1 MRVLIVEDDATL
13 GDGLSVGLR
22 LAGFTP
28 DLVTTCADAR
38 AALETDDFGAMV
50 LDVMLPDGSGC
61 DLLASLRGQGVDLP
75 VLMLSALDQV
85 RDRITGL
92 DAGADDYLGKP
103 FDLDEVTARL
113 RALSRRSEGR
123 AQPQPSWNGLT
134 LDLSRM
140 EGQLNGEPLRFS
152 RREFAILSALM
163 QRPGTILDRA
173 ALEDRLYGWQEGV
186 ESNAVEVHIHNL
198 RAKLGTRFIQ
208 TVRGVGYRLAPEGA
222 P

>member
-38 AALETDDFGAMV
+38 AALDTDDFGAMV
-50 LDVMLPDGSGC
+50 LDVMLPDGSGR
-61 DLLASLRGQGVDLP
+61 DLLASLREQGVDLP

-123 AQPQPSWNGLT
+123 AQPQSHWNGLT
-134 LDLSRM
+134 LDPSRM
-140 EGQLNGEPLRFS
+140 EGQLNGAPLRFS

-163 QRPGTILDRA
+163 DRPGAILDRA

>member
-38 AALETDDFGAMV
+38 AALETDEFGAMV

-61 DLLASLRGQGVDLP
+61 DLLAALRQQGVDLP

-113 RALSRRSEGR
+113 RALSRRSDGR
-123 AQPQPSWNGLT
+123 TQPKPSWNGLT

-140 EGQLNGEPLRFS
+140 EGGRDGKTLQFS

-163 QRPGTILDRA
+163 ERPGTILDRA

-186 ESNAVEVHIHNL
+186 ESNALEVHIHNL
-198 RAKLGTRFIQ
+198 RAKLGPRFIQ
-208 TVRGVGYRLAPEGA
+208 TVRGVGYRLAPEDTV
-222 P
+222 